1 MASPVRTSTL
11 LTDSDPLLTPSA
23 SHSGSPSSS
32 RRPPPRTT
40 TNLNADPHEPL
51 SSSAALRS
59 LSSTTQPLSFK
70 KRSVPPP
77 PGAAARVTE
86 GLMNLLSSSPKEP
99 TAPNPIDQLH
109 EAHHNPN
116 AFLHGGGDLPD
127 APVLS
132 SSMRTLAVRPNHID
146 VPPPGPYRSFSAT
159 SNALDSAE
167 DDEDGLTKS
176 TALLVNE
183 DDQDEDESDDLARRG
198 SPNWRKMSVSG
209 SAYGTRN
216 RLSTTNNP
224 SKAGRNSFGAA
235 SGQQGR
241 PGFTSRNDQQRLR
254 DPFLSPTEDG
264 RSNRRAFEARGT
276 GMGSPGAEAEEEEP
290 IEKEPTPLP
299 KIALIVL
306 CICMF
311 GEFLSAS
318 LSSPFLYFMIEGFGV
333 GQGPEGGGEA
343 VVGFWTG
350 VVSSVFFLS
359 QFLTSLLWVSVA
371 EKHGRR
377 AVLFTSLLGNGVTL
391 MLFGT
396 SKNLGT
402 AISVRLGMGLFNG
415 AVGVARSAVQAIT
428 DSSNE
433 SKAFTYMGLSWG
445 LGGIVGSIIGG
456 LAENPVRNHPRF
468 FGDSVLFKEYPYLLP
483 CLIAGSVTTSG
494 AILSLCLDRD
504 GGPRSASI
512 MLPSEKDVERA
523 ARSFTSIA
531 KSFLRRVIS
540 TIRGGGQPIRLDET
554 TAGPDSAVSLQASPN
569 RAQREPLLSPIGF
582 GSNYQSNGMLSPSI
596 AATDDRQ
603 TPATRRAS
611 HRFSG
616 SAYGYGRLGPG
627 SETGTSGM
635 RMPSARRPAGRS
647 ASRTMSVATTNAYAP
662 DYDFDRGDFSFA
674 QRLLMANEQAVFS
687 ISDLWV
693 ANATRE
699 ADDQYSQAE
708 YTESVFEDEESRIGG
723 TGTNAGRTNTS
734 RVAGDDESRLD
745 VDESRFS
752 LSDEPDFFG
761 YGTAPPSMEDL
772 RGHARL
778 QESQQGG
785 SGTISPG
792 AESLALPGQA
802 RPRDRSVSRV
812 TMPDRYASPNRISSY
827 GGGLTQR
834 YRRGSMASSAA
845 PGRGAPSI
853 FANTGLDD
861 ETLVQSTQYAPPPG
875 SLGVKTDE
883 YGAGG
888 GFDPMAAIPEG
899 RPASVIEYNEE
910 GDADSVEVK
919 ADTTGLL
926 TQLPLSMIAQYSL
939 LALHG
944 CTCDQIFLSFLVTP
958 VPSGGLGLQAS
969 NYAMLVA
976 CMFFFTMVWQFRL
989 YPFVGPPH
997 GSLSHLAMFR
1007 LGLILYIPVYVLF
1020 PELRGLLRESS
1031 NSFVMFGMVLLS
1043 SLRYLANTCSYTA
1056 VMVLVNA
1063 MSPPHLT
1070 PLANGLA
1077 QSCVSFARFI
1087 GPLMGGAI
1095 WAASIADGPNA
1106 HPWPFNYA
1114 FPFICIAAICFL
1126 GFLHSFRIH

>member
-1 MASPVRTSTL
+1 MASPVRPSNI
-11 LTDSDPLLTPSA
+11 DFDPLLTPSA
-23 SHSGSPSSS
+23 SHSGSPSPS
-32 RRPPPRTT
+32 RPAV
-40 TNLNADPHEPL
+40 NADHHESLP
-51 SSSAALRS
+51 SSAALRS
-59 LSSTTQPLSFK
+59 ITGPTTPMSFK
-70 KRSVPPP
+70 KRSAPPP
-77 PGAAARVTE
+77 PGPAARVTE
-86 GLMNLLSSSPKEP
+86 ELLNLLSSSPKEP
-99 TAPNPIDQLH
+99 TAPNPIDHIH
-109 EAHHNPN
+109 EGHAE
-116 AFLHGGGDLPD
+116 LRGVDELPD
-127 APVLS
+127 APVS
-132 SSMRTLAVRPNHID
+132 KGGKLARPNHID
-146 VPPPGPYRSFSAT
+146 VPPPGPYRTFSAN
-159 SNALDSAE
+159 SNTLDSAQDNE
-167 DDEDGLTKS
+167 DEVAGRQGSS
-176 TALLVNE
+176 TRGLLVNG
-183 DDQDEDESDDLARRG
+183 DDENEDESDDPSRRG
-198 SPNWRKMSVSG
+198 SPHRGKTSVSG
-209 SAYGTRN
+209 STYGTRN
-216 RLSTTNNP
+216 RLSTTTNQW
-224 SKAGRNSFGAA
+224 KTGRHSFGAA
-235 SGQQGR
+235 SAAQGR

-254 DPFLSPTEDG
+254 DPLLSPSDDG
-264 RSNRRAFEARGT
+264 RSNRGTFGRG
-276 GMGSPGAEAEEEEP
+276 GGLGSLGAEAEEEDP
-290 IEKEPTPLP
+290 VEKEPTPLP
-299 KIALIVL
+299 KIALTVL

-415 AVGVARSAVQAIT
+415 KFTRCAVGVARSAVQAIT

-433 SKAFTYMGLSWG
+433 SQAFTYMGLSWG

-512 MLPSEKDVERA
+512 TLPSEKDVERA

-531 KSFLRRVIS
+531 KGFVRRFIS
-540 TIRGGGQPIRLDET
+540 TVRGQGQPIRLDET
-554 TAGPDSAVSLQASPN
+554 TTERESSVSLQTSPVH
-569 RAQREPLLSPIGF
+569 AQREPLLSPIGL

-603 TPATRRAS
+603 VPTARRAS
-611 HRFSG
+611 NRFSG

-627 SETGTSGM
+627 SETGASGM
-635 RMPSARRPAGRS
+635 RMPSARRPTGRS
-647 ASRTMSVATTNAYAP
+647 GYRAMSVATTNAYAP

-699 ADDQYSQAE
+699 ADDQYSQVE
-708 YTESVFEDEESRIGG
+708 YEESVFEDEESRIGT
-723 TGTNAGRTNTS
+723 TGTHAGRTNAS

-745 VDESRFS
+745 VDDSRFS
-752 LSDEPDFFG
+752 LSAEPDFFG

-778 QESQQGG
+778 QELQQGRNG
-785 SGTISPG
+785 MISPST
-792 AESLALPGQA
+792 ESLALPCQA
-802 RPRDRSVSRV
+802 RPRDRSVSRA
-812 TMPDRYASPNRISSY
+812 TMLDRYASPNRASSY

-834 YRRGSMASSAA
+834 YRRGSMASSTA

-875 SLGVKTDE
+875 SLGGKAGDD
-883 YGAGG
+883 YGAGGGG
-888 GFDPMAAIPEG
+888 GFDPMAPIPEG
-899 RPASVIEYNEE
+899 RPASVIEHDEE
-910 GDADSVEVK
+910 GDSDSLEIK

-926 TQLPLSMIAQYSL
+926 RQLPLSMIAQYSL

-976 CMFFFTMVWQFRL
+976 CMFFFTMIWQFRL

-1095 WAASIADGPNA
+1095 WAASISEGPNA

-1114 FPFICIAAICFL
+1114 FPFICIATICFM
-1126 GFLHSFRIH
+1126 GFLHSLRIH